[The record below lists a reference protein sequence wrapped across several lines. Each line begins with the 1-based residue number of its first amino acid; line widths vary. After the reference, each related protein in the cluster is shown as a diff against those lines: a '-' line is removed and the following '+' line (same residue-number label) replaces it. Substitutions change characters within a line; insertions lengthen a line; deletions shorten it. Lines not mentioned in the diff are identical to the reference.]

1 MVLES
6 TSSISLLLPV
16 ITFQVLI
23 IMHMN
28 SYYNLMCGFPDFI
41 ICLSILI
48 FITPIHV
55 LIIQPKF
62 KIFQGLPLF

>member
-1 MVLES
+1 
-6 TSSISLLLPV
+6 
-16 ITFQVLI
+16 
-23 IMHMN
+23 MHMN

-55 LIIQPKF
+55 LIIQSKF
-62 KIFQGLPLF
+62 KIFQGLPLFYTDTLTQTLFFFYLLILC

>member
-1 MVLES
+1 
-6 TSSISLLLPV
+6 
-16 ITFQVLI
+16 
-23 IMHMN
+23 MHMN
-28 SYYNLMCGFPDFI
+28 SYYNLMYGFPDFI